1 MQWFIKIYEYYIVK
15 WFGYEAA
22 TRIEDAS
29 VWLGGFFLGVIF
41 MAFLAGA
48 FMLRLHSLKDYGK
61 SQMRLV
67 RVDNGKKSTHIMS
80 KKNLWETFEQ
90 VLLLSFSPF
99 FTIKRFTSRD
109 ARRTKRFIRIMA
121 VIAAIVLMYSL
132 LATFSVLNPI

>member
-1 MQWFIKIYEYYIVK
+1 
-15 WFGYEAA
+15 
-22 TRIEDAS
+22 
-29 VWLGGFFLGVIF
+29 
-41 MAFLAGA
+41 
-48 FMLRLHSLKDYGK
+48 
-61 SQMRLV
+61 
-67 RVDNGKKSTHIMS
+67 MS

-121 VIAAIVLMYSL
+121 VVAIIVLMYSL